1 MRSESTYSTIKSGM
15 KRNHLQSSEGCN
27 LDASLSP
34 LNSCSLMLQR
44 CAVKKTCISL
54 SLCHRFYSS
63 RSPTPGERCCLPR
76 SLNPTPPR
84 AYASV
89 HHTFSILL
97 LLFCF
102 WDSGDIFKVPDP
114 CLETLCMCPHLSA
127 PKHTHTHTEQIDTL
141 FAWSQAPLCSSTS
154 EKLELG
160 IERRL
165 WWILCSACQCCSFDL
180 QPADDRSTL
189 SS

>member
-1 MRSESTYSTIKSGM
+1 MPLRKEPAFLCAIAFISPGLPLGE
-15 KRNHLQSSEGCN
+15 KR
-27 LDASLSP
+27 
-34 LNSCSLMLQR
+34 
-44 CAVKKTCISL
+44 
-54 SLCHRFYSS
+54 F
-63 RSPTPGERCCLPR
+63 CLPQ

-89 HHTFSILL
+89 HHTFSILFL
-97 LLFCF
+97 FFCF

-114 CLETLCMCPHLSA
+114 RLETLCMCPHLSA
-127 PKHTHTHTEQIDTL
+127 PEATRTHTHTHREQKHTL
-141 FAWSQAPLCSSTS
+141 LAWSQAPLCSSTS